1 MKTSPPT
8 AFRHAAELDALQS
21 RFAYRVT
28 ARLDEQAEAAS
39 HDVGERLR
47 VAREQAMA
55 RARLARAASAKVESA
70 TATVVSVS
78 GGAATLSLGG
88 GGPRFSGW
96 WLKLAGVLPLI
107 ALVGGLVLIQDANT
121 RAQIDAAAEIDSALL
136 SDDLPPDAY
145 SDPGFAEFLK
155 APGS

>member
-47 VAREQAMA
+47 VASEQALA
-55 RARLARAASAKVESA
+55 RARLARSASAKLA
-70 TATVVSVS
+70 TAAATVVSVS

-88 GGPRFSGW
+88 GPRLSGW

-121 RAQIDAAAEIDSALL
+121 RAQIEAAAEIDSALL

-155 APGS
+155 TPGN